1 MLSTKNI
8 RQLLLSGIAV
18 STLLLTA
25 AFVDNS
31 RYFELIKNIS
41 LYAEVYK
48 TLNDDYVDN
57 IEPAATMRKGIEAML
72 KTLDPYTNYL
82 TSADIETYR
91 LEQNETMGYI
101 GATVISYND
110 AIYLSDVSEDLPAFK
125 AGLRSGDRIV
135 AVAGEPIGKRTANEV
150 KKALQGQTDTE
161 ISITVQNNDGSNER
175 TVKVMRTREETK
187 AVPHFEMLGDGMGYV
202 KLTTFMRPDCS
213 QEVRDAIEELQKKGE
228 LKGLI
233 LDLRNNGGGLLNES
247 VKLVNLFVP
256 NNQVIVRMKG
266 RTEDTQKDY
275 KTEKEPLI
283 PNLPIAIL
291 TNDHSAS
298 ASEITAGSIQDLD
311 RGVVVGQRSFGKG
324 LVQHTRDIGYGN
336 QFKLTIAKY
345 LTPSGRCVQALNY
358 TKRYTDAAASSV
370 PDSLRTAYKTKNG
383 RTVFDG
389 SGVEPDVAVDKPA
402 SSNIAK
408 NLVDKYLIFDFANQ
422 YKQKHDSIA
431 APKTFALTDAE
442 YDEFVK
448 FVNDKK
454 FDYNTQTETLIERL
468 NKTTDREQYDQSVK
482 DMVAKLTEQVKTEK
496 KKELYSYKTEIKNLL
511 TQEIIGRY
519 YYQKGKVEASLS
531 KDPEVLAAISTLSNP
546 VKYKQLLTPNNNSND
561 KGKK

>member
-125 AGLRSGDRIV
+125 AGLRAGNRIV

-150 KKALQGQTDTE
+150 KKALQGQTDTD

-213 QEVRDAIEELQKKGE
+213 QEVRDAIEELQKKGD

-358 TKRYTDAAASSV
+358 TKRYTDASASSV

-389 SGVEPDVAVDKPA
+389 SGVEPDVAVDKPT

-448 FVNDKK
+448 FVGDKK

-482 DMVAKLTEQVKTEK
+482 DMVAKLTEQVKAEK

-519 YYQKGKVEASLS
+519 YYQKGKVEASLN

-546 VKYKQLLTPNNNSND
+546 VKYKQLLTPNNNNND

>member
-125 AGLRSGDRIV
+125 AGLRAGNRIV

-150 KKALQGQTDTE
+150 KKALQGQTDTD

-213 QEVRDAIEELQKKGE
+213 QEVRDAIEELQKKGD

-358 TKRYTDAAASSV
+358 TKRYTDASASSV

-389 SGVEPDVAVDKPA
+389 SGVEPDVAVDKPT

-448 FVNDKK
+448 FVGDKK
-454 FDYNTQTETLIERL
+454 FDYTTQTETLIERL

-482 DMVAKLTEQVKTEK
+482 DMVAKLTEQVKAEK

-519 YYQKGKVEASLS
+519 YYQKGKVEASLN

-546 VKYKQLLTPNNNSND
+546 VKYKQLLTPNNNNND

>member
-125 AGLRSGDRIV
+125 AGLRAGNRIV
-135 AVAGEPIGKRTANEV
+135 AVANEPIGKRTAAEV
-150 KKALQGQTDTE
+150 KKALQGQTDTD

-213 QEVRDAIEELQKKGE
+213 QEVRDAIEELQKKGD

-358 TKRYTDAAASSV
+358 TKRYTDASASSV

-389 SGVEPDVAVDKPA
+389 SGVEPDVAVEKPT

-408 NLVDKYLIFDFANQ
+408 SLVDKYLIFDFANQ

-448 FVNDKK
+448 FVGDKK

-482 DMVAKLTEQVKTEK
+482 DMVAKLTEQVKAEK

-519 YYQKGKVEASLS
+519 YYQKGKVEASLN

-546 VKYKQLLTPNNNSND
+546 VKYKQLLTPNNNNND

>member
-1 MLSTKNI
+1 MFPTKNI
-8 RQLLLSGIAV
+8 SQLLLSGIA
-18 STLLLTA
+18 LLTLILTT
-25 AFVDNS
+25 AFIDNS
-31 RYFELIKNIS
+31 RYFELMKNIS

-48 TLNDDYVDN
+48 TLNEDYVDQ
-57 IEPAATMRKGIEAML
+57 IEPAGTMRKGIEAML

-82 TSADIETYR
+82 TAADIETYR

-110 AIYLSDVSEDLPAFK
+110 GMYLGDVSEDLPAFK
-125 AGLRSGDRIV
+125 AGLRAGNRIM
-135 AVAGEPIGKRTANEV
+135 AIAGEPVGKRTADEV
-150 KKALQGQTDTE
+150 KKVLQGQTDTE
-161 ISITVQNNDGSNER
+161 IAITVQNNDGSNQR

-187 AVPHFEMLGDGMGYV
+187 AVPHYELLDNGMGYV
-202 KLTTFMRPDCS
+202 KLSTFMRPDCS
-213 QEVRDAIEELQKKGE
+213 QEVRDAIEDLQKKGD

-256 NNQVIVRMKG
+256 KDQLIVRMKG

-311 RGVVVGQRSFGKG
+311 RGIIVGQRSFGKG

-370 PDSLRTAYKTKNG
+370 PDSLRTAFKTKNG
-383 RTVFDG
+383 RIVFDG
-389 SGVEPDVAVDKPA
+389 SGVEPDVKVEKTT

-408 NLVDKYLIFDFANQ
+408 SLLDKYLIFDYANQ

-431 APKTFALTDAE
+431 APKKFVLTDAD

-448 FVNDKK
+448 FVGDKK
-454 FDYNTQTETLIERL
+454 FDYNTQTETLIQRL
-468 NKTTDREQYDQSVK
+468 SKTTDREQYDQTVK
-482 DMVAKLTEQVKTEK
+482 DMVTKLTEKVKAEK
-496 KKELYSYKTEIKNLL
+496 VKELYTYKTEIKDLL

-519 YYQKGKVEASLS
+519 YFQKGKVEANLD
-531 KDPEVLAAISTLSNP
+531 KDPELLAAISTLKNTD
-546 VKYKQLLTPNNNSND
+546 KYKQLLSPS
-561 KGKK
+561 GGSKK

>member
-125 AGLRSGDRIV
+125 AGLRAGNRIV

-150 KKALQGQTDTE
+150 KKALQGQTDTD

-213 QEVRDAIEELQKKGE
+213 QEVRDAIEELQKKGD

-358 TKRYTDAAASSV
+358 TKRYTDASASSV

-389 SGVEPDVAVDKPA
+389 SGVEPDVAVDKPT

-448 FVNDKK
+448 FVGDKK
-454 FDYNTQTETLIERL
+454 FDYTTQTETLIERL

-519 YYQKGKVEASLS
+519 YYQKGKVEASLN

-546 VKYKQLLTPNNNSND
+546 VKYKQLLTPNNNND

>member
-125 AGLRSGDRIV
+125 AGLRAGNRIV

-150 KKALQGQTDTE
+150 KKALQGQTDTD

-213 QEVRDAIEELQKKGE
+213 QEVRDAIEELQKKGD

-358 TKRYTDAAASSV
+358 TKRYTDASASSV

-389 SGVEPDVAVDKPA
+389 SGVEPDVAVEKPT

-408 NLVDKYLIFDFANQ
+408 SLVDKYLIFDFANQ

-448 FVNDKK
+448 FVGDKK
-454 FDYNTQTETLIERL
+454 FDYTTQTETLIERL

-519 YYQKGKVEASLS
+519 YYQKGKVEASLN

-546 VKYKQLLTPNNNSND
+546 VKYKQLLTPNNNNND

>member
-125 AGLRSGDRIV
+125 AGLRAGNRIV

-150 KKALQGQTDTE
+150 KKALQGQTDTD

-213 QEVRDAIEELQKKGE
+213 QEVRDAIEELQKKGD

-358 TKRYTDAAASSV
+358 TKRYTDASASSV

-389 SGVEPDVAVDKPA
+389 SGVEPDVAVDKPT

-448 FVNDKK
+448 FVGDKK

-482 DMVAKLTEQVKTEK
+482 DMVAKLTEQVKAEK

-519 YYQKGKVEASLS
+519 YYQKGKVEASLN

-546 VKYKQLLTPNNNSND
+546 VKYKQLLTPNNNND

>member
-1 MLSTKNI
+1 
-8 RQLLLSGIAV
+8 
-18 STLLLTA
+18 
-25 AFVDNS
+25 
-31 RYFELIKNIS
+31 
-41 LYAEVYK
+41 
-48 TLNDDYVDN
+48 
-57 IEPAATMRKGIEAML
+57 
-72 KTLDPYTNYL
+72 
-82 TSADIETYR
+82 
-91 LEQNETMGYI
+91 MGYI

-125 AGLRSGDRIV
+125 AGLRAGNRIV
-135 AVAGEPIGKRTANEV
+135 AVANEPIGKRTAAEV
-150 KKALQGQTDTE
+150 KKALQGQTDTD

-213 QEVRDAIEELQKKGE
+213 QEVRDAIEELQKKGD

-358 TKRYTDAAASSV
+358 TKRYTDASASSV

-389 SGVEPDVAVDKPA
+389 SGVEPDVAVDKPT

-482 DMVAKLTEQVKTEK
+482 DMVAKLTEQVKAEK

-519 YYQKGKVEASLS
+519 YYQKGKVEASLN

-546 VKYKQLLTPNNNSND
+546 VKYKQLLTPNNNND

>member
-1 MLSTKNI
+1 MFSTKNI
-8 RQLLLSGIAV
+8 SQLFLSGIA
-18 STLLLTA
+18 LLTLILST
-25 AFVDNS
+25 AFIDNS
-31 RYFELIKNIS
+31 RYFELMKNIS

-48 TLNDDYVDN
+48 TLNEDYVDQ
-57 IEPAATMRKGIEAML
+57 IEPAGTMRKGIEAML

-82 TSADIETYR
+82 TAADIETYR

-110 AIYLSDVSEDLPAFK
+110 AMYLGDVSEDLPAFK
-125 AGLRSGDRIV
+125 AGLRAGNRIV
-135 AVAGEPIGKRTANEV
+135 AVAGEPIGKRTADEV

-161 ISITVQNNDGSNER
+161 IGITVQNNDGSNER

-187 AVPHFEMLGDGMGYV
+187 AVPHYELLDNGMAYV
-202 KLTTFMRPDCS
+202 KLSTFMRPDCS
-213 QEVRDAIEELQKKGE
+213 QEVRDAIEDLQKKGD

-256 NNQVIVRMKG
+256 KDQLIVRMKG

-311 RGVVVGQRSFGKG
+311 RGIIVGQRSFGKG

-358 TKRYTDAAASSV
+358 TKRYTDAAASLV
-370 PDSLRTAYKTKNG
+370 PDSLRTAFKTKNG
-383 RTVFDG
+383 RIVFDG
-389 SGVEPDVAVDKPA
+389 SGVEPDVKVEKNT

-408 NLVDKYLIFDFANQ
+408 SLLDKYLIFDYANQ

-431 APKTFALTDAE
+431 APKKFVLTDAD

-448 FVNDKK
+448 FVGDKK
-454 FDYNTQTETLIERL
+454 FDYATQTETLIERL
-468 NKTTDREQYDQSVK
+468 SKTTDREQYDQTVK
-482 DMVAKLTEQVKTEK
+482 DMVTKLTEKVKAEK
-496 KKELYSYKTEIKNLL
+496 KKELYAYKTEIKDLL

-519 YYQKGKVEASLS
+519 YFQKGKVEANLD
-531 KDPEVLAAISTLSNP
+531 KDPELLAAISTLKNTD
-546 VKYKQLLTPNNNSND
+546 KYKQLLSPQGSS
-561 KGKK
+561 KK

>member
-125 AGLRSGDRIV
+125 AGLRAGNRIV

-150 KKALQGQTDTE
+150 KKALQGQTDTD

-213 QEVRDAIEELQKKGE
+213 QEVRDAIEELQKKGD

-358 TKRYTDAAASSV
+358 TKRYTDASASSV

-389 SGVEPDVAVDKPA
+389 SGVEPDVAVEKPT

-408 NLVDKYLIFDFANQ
+408 SLVDKYLIFDFANQ

-448 FVNDKK
+448 FVGDKK

-482 DMVAKLTEQVKTEK
+482 DMVAKLTEQVKAEK

-519 YYQKGKVEASLS
+519 YYQKGKVEASLN

-546 VKYKQLLTPNNNSND
+546 VKYKQLLTPNNNNND

>member
-125 AGLRSGDRIV
+125 AGLRAGNRIV

-213 QEVRDAIEELQKKGE
+213 QEVRDAIEELQKKGD

-358 TKRYTDAAASSV
+358 TKRYTDASASSV

-448 FVNDKK
+448 FVGDKK
-454 FDYNTQTETLIERL
+454 FDYTTQTETLIERL

-519 YYQKGKVEASLS
+519 YYQKGKVEASLN

-546 VKYKQLLTPNNNSND
+546 VKYKQLLTPNNNNND